1 MWSAAFVLSLVATVL
16 LITSAIRTP
25 SIEFPMALALLGVA
39 VLFGI
44 SVTRLVATRLQDR
57 IIRAEMVIRLGA
69 IGRAADMRRLS
80 MRQVV
85 ALRFA
90 SDAELPGLVDRT
102 ITENLSCRRDQ
113 EGRHRLAGGSD
124 SRMKREVREEFLK
137 ILHAH
142 QQTLDICEACATT
155 TRELAAEV
163 ARGGMPAKA
172 DLVQT
177 MEEAERVLADL
188 AGVRQEVQRLI
199 GEMT

>member
-25 SIEFPMALALLGVA
+25 SIDSIALALLGVA

-80 MRQVV
+80 TRQVV

-102 ITENLSCRRDQ
+102 ITENLTAD
-113 EGRHRLAGGSD
+113 AI
-124 SRMKREVREEFLK
+124 KRAVTDW
-137 ILHAH
+137 
-142 QQTLDICEACATT
+142 Q
-155 TRELAAEV
+155 
-163 ARGGMPAKA
+163 A
-172 DLVQT
+172 DLI
-177 MEEAERVLADL
+177 RV
-188 AGVRQEVQRLI
+188 
-199 GEMT
+199 